1 MYSLPYWHTYF
12 LFCEFAV
19 FPIIDWL
26 CIFATHKLSLV
37 SRYYSPMS
45 QVPNHIKPQVWIHA
59 AILKIYPFPRPRP
72 ISPSLG
78 ASSLFLPVDSSSL
91 YKPMSISSGSTSKS
105 ISSGSTSK
113 FVSYHFSLNWIVCIQ
128 RIVGLNLIGFN
139 L

>member
-1 MYSLPYWHTYF
+1 
-12 LFCEFAV
+12 
-19 FPIIDWL
+19 
-26 CIFATHKLSLV
+26 
-37 SRYYSPMS
+37 MS

-59 AILKIYPFPRPRP
+59 AILKIDPFPRP
-72 ISPSLG
+72 ISPSFG
-78 ASSLFLPVDSSSL
+78 ASSLFLPVDSSPL